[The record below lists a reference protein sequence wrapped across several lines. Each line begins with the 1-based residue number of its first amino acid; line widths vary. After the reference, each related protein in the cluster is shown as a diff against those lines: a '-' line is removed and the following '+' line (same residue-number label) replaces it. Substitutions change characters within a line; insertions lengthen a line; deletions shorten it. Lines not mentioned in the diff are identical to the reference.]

1 MTIDLF
7 QRVALR
13 IDLPEHGLRQG
24 DVATIV
30 EYLPGKDCEDGY
42 ALEVFNAVGDSIA
55 VITVPQSAV
64 EPLTA
69 DRIPSV
75 RPRAKSA

>member
-1 MTIDLF
+1 MKLDLF
-7 QRVALR
+7 KRVALR
-13 IDLPEHGLRQG
+13 VDLPEHGLRKG

-30 EYLPGKDCEDGY
+30 EHLPGKDCEDGY
-42 ALEVFNAVGDSIA
+42 ALDVFNAVGDSIA

-69 DRIPSV
+69 DVIPSV
-75 RPRAKSA
+75 RPLAQTG